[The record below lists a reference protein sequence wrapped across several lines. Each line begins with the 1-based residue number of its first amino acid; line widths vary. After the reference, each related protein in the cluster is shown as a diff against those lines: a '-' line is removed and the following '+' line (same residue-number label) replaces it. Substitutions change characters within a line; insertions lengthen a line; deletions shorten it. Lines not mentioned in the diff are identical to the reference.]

1 MSPPLCTPRPGERCP
16 CPSRSEQLPPAGS
29 TGQLARAVTTATGA
43 GGPGGWHAPGRPP
56 AAPPLGWVPGGPEMV
71 SYKVTQRSPL
81 PRRQVRGCRSYAGPS
96 IPKSGVPC
104 PAPEHAQVP
113 ALGHPLFCCFFFF
126 CVLFLFFPVSLWEL
140 GCAHSRGA
148 RSQRRGRGPRY
159 SLAVAPS
166 HRPTWMYAIFA
177 RAHSLRPGHGV
188 ATAPLPSPVRRGGTA
203 SQQDISGRPGGPR
216 RDWRG

>member
-1 MSPPLCTPRPGERCP
+1 MSPPLCTQRPGERCP

-56 AAPPLGWVPGGPEMV
+56 AAPPLGWVPGGPGMG
-71 SYKVTQRSPL
+71 SYKVTQRSLL
-81 PRRQVRGCRSYAGPS
+81 PGRQVRGCRSYAGPS

-104 PAPEHAQVP
+104 PSSRTRTGACSGAPVV
-113 ALGHPLFCCFFFF
+113 LLFF
-126 CVLFLFFPVSLWEL
+126 CVLLLFFPVSLWEL

-148 RSQRRGRGPRY
+148 RSRRRGRGPRY

-188 ATAPLPSPVRRGGTA
+188 ATAPLPSPLRRGGTA
-203 SQQDISGRPGGPR
+203 SRQDISGRPGGPR